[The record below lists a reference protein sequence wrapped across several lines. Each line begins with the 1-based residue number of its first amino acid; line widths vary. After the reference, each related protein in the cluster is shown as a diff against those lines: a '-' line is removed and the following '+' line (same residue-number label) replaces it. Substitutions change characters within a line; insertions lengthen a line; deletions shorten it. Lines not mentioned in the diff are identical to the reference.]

1 MLALGPMICI
11 LLLALDRQN
20 RQKEDQETK
29 QQMMLDY
36 PEITDKLT
44 LLLGAGITV
53 KSAWQKIVTDY
64 EKQKNYRGIRF
75 AYEEMAKT
83 CNEMQSGVTEL
94 ESYEQFGKRC
104 GLKAYRKLAAL
115 LTQNLRKGS
124 KGLSELLRQKPIRH
138 LKNVKLLRRKKA
150 KRQEL
155 SFCYQCL

>member
-1 MLALGPMICI
+1 
-11 LLLALDRQN
+11 
-20 RQKEDQETK
+20 
-29 QQMMLDY
+29 MMLDY

-104 GLKAYRKLAAL
+104 GLKAYRKLAAY
-115 LTQNLRKGS
+115 TES
-124 KGLSELLRQKPIRH
+124 
-138 LKNVKLLRRKKA
+138 A
-150 KRQEL
+150 KRKQRFIRTA
-155 SFCYQCL
+155 SDRSRSGI